1 MKKNK
6 DVEVDENLVDDKVE
20 VNNEEKAE
28 ATVEETLQQEVNLLK
43 DKLLRNTA
51 ELENFKRRTNDE
63 KQTFMKYAVSGVMLE
78 LIDIVDNFER
88 ALDSMSSLEEES
100 LVGVKMIYNQLN
112 TVLTANGVEVIEAI
126 GKDFDPN
133 IHQAVMTGK
142 DENYGSQIVIEELQR
157 GYMFK
162 DKVLRPSMVKV
173 NE

>member
-20 VNNEEKAE
+20 VNDEEKAE